1 MVKSHRLLASVALV
15 SAALLAAPAFSKDK
29 EGEGCHRHHHA
40 GKMGEHG
47 GKHGFHH
54 GFHAKLKDLDLTEA
68 QQAQVKE
75 IMEKQKS
82 QGEARWKDLRETRKA
97 LHEAARSENYDAA
110 KVRELANKEAQL
122 KAEAT
127 VQRIETMREVY
138 SLLTP
143 EQKQKWDAKRAH
155 RDDAKKS

>member
-1 MVKSHRLLASVALV
+1 MVKSHRMLVSVALV
-15 SAALLAAPAFSKDK
+15 AASLLATAPAFSKDK
-29 EGEGCHRHHHA
+29 EGCHRHHA

-47 GKHGFHH
+47 GKHGFH
-54 GFHAKLKDLDLTEA
+54 AKLKDLNLTEA

-97 LHEAARSENYDAA
+97 LHEAARGENYDAA
-110 KVRELANKEAQL
+110 KVRELANKQAQL
-122 KAEAT
+122 QADAT

-138 SLLTP
+138 SVLTL
-143 EQKQKWDAKRAH
+143 EQKQKWDAKRHARH
-155 RDDAKKS
+155 RSEKS